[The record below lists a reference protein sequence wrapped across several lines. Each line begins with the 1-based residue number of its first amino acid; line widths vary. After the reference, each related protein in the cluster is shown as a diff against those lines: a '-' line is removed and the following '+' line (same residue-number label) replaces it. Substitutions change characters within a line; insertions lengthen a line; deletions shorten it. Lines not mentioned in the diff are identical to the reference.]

1 MEPIANGTAHV
12 AANGAAPEAV
22 PEAASTT
29 ASEAAAGL
37 VCGQSTQRQGQ
48 GHAAEHAGIRLLALD
63 LDGTLLH
70 GADTFEGRFLSQR
83 AIDAVRRAH
92 DAGLKIVVSTARPVS
107 TGLAIVQRMPVDACV
122 YLNGALIDFDPLNST
137 YESLTRGDISGD
149 GSLVGIGFDAR
160 RACEVCRMLT
170 ERMPGLKCGI
180 VMNDVRY
187 TNFDVSVFWKTQTW
201 RYTDFRFAGTDGTA
215 GGATEE
221 RSDEACPCQD
231 TPEGAGRHAFGA
243 PAPVPAGTCDKLIL
257 FPERDRWEEL
267 RALIPDDFAVSISEG
282 VMWMLMNPLAN
293 KAHSLGLVCDRLG
306 IPMAQAA
313 AFGDDLIDIPMMRTA
328 GLGVAVANANPEVF
342 KVADEICPSNDD
354 DGVAQWIDDLISGS
368 HDELRK
374 IL

>member
-1 MEPIANGTAHV
+1 MEPIAQVT
-12 AANGAAPEAV
+12 
-22 PEAASTT
+22 ASTV
-29 ASEAAAGL
+29 SGEPRDPHGH
-37 VCGQSTQRQGQ
+37 GQGQRQGQ
-48 GHAAEHAGIRLLALD
+48 AAEHPGIRLLALD

-107 TGLAIVQRMPVDACV
+107 TGLAIVQRLAVDACV
-122 YLNGALIDFDPLNST
+122 YLNGALIDFDPLCST
-137 YESLTRGDISGD
+137 YESLTCGNTGD

-170 ERMPGLKCGI
+170 ERLPGLQCGI

-187 TNFDVSVFWKTQTW
+187 TNFDVSVYWKTQTW
-201 RYTDFRFAGTDGTA
+201 RYTDFRFAGDAADGTCEGTGA
-215 GGATEE
+215 GAPN
-221 RSDEACPCQD
+221 SS
-231 TPEGAGRHAFGA
+231 TPQAAGRHALGV

-257 FPERDRWEEL
+257 FPERDQWDAL
-267 RALIPDDFAVSISEG
+267 RALVPDDFAVSISEG

-306 IPMAQAA
+306 IPMAQVA
-313 AFGDDLIDIPMMRTA
+313 AFGDDLIDIPMMRAA
-328 GLGVAVANANPEVF
+328 GRGVAVANANPEVL

-354 DGVAQWIDDLISGS
+354 DGVAQWIDGLLFGS
-368 HDELRK
+368 RIYASQK
-374 IL
+374 S